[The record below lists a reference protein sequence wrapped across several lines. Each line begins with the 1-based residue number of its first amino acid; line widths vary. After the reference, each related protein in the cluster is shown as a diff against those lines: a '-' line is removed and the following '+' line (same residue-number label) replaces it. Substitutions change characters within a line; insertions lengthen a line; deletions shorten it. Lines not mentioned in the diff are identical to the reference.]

1 MTHVPAR
8 VIRLSDVAPMAWKNR
23 AGVTRELLAWPNP
36 EHWAIRVSVAE
47 ISSSAAFS
55 AFQNIDRWF
64 AVISG
69 AGVRLSDGIGAVRVG
84 DAPIRFDGAL
94 APKCQLIDDITQD
107 LNVMID
113 RARGRGR
120 FKVLRDC
127 ARVDFEY
134 IIDIND
140 TTVAGAFCA
149 AACEIVDDEAV
160 LEVPPMSMIW
170 TDCKLPSPAP
180 LRIRTEQPDRVWVFT
195 FLESL
200 AT

>member
-1 MTHVPAR
+1 MNRVPAR
-8 VIRLSDVAPMAWKNR
+8 VTRLADVAPTAWKNG

-55 AFQNIDRWF
+55 AFGNIDRWF

-69 AGVRLSDGIGAVRVG
+69 AGVCLSDGIGSVQVG

-113 RARGRGR
+113 RARGHGCV
-120 FKVLRDC
+120 KVLRDC
-127 ARVDFEY
+127 ARVNFEHT
-134 IIDIND
+134 IDIND

-149 AACEIVDDEAV
+149 AACEIVDGDV
-160 LEVPPMSMIW
+160 LLDVPPMSLIW

-180 LRIRTEQPDRVWVFT
+180 LRIHTEQADRVWVFT
-195 FLESL
+195 FLE
-200 AT
+200 